1 MASCAEICGTEQSE
15 RHAQKPTES
24 GCHRYGVRSY
34 LHHFYEEC
42 TATVWERHTDFQ
54 TQRSPRWWSSGLW
67 KVSLV
72 FGTVVL
78 AVGMVVFVVGCTIPS
93 RIEAFGEGELLFV
106 DRQAVRFNQGLQA
119 SIQAGA
125 GMLCLGG
132 LVVAGSLFVSA
143 FSRGSGKDET
153 QSTPPKDRGRERKRG
168 TRGGGKV
175 PSDPVT
181 KPPTP
186 ISGETGV
193 PVTLSKVENIQ
204 PPSEDPPPSPSH

>member
-1 MASCAEICGTEQSE
+1 MASCSEICGSEQSE
-15 RHAQKPTES
+15 RAPNPTES

-42 TATVWERHTDFQ
+42 TASVWERRNEDFQ

-72 FGTVVL
+72 FGTLVL
-78 AVGMVVFVVGCTIPS
+78 AIGLVVFVVGCTIPS

-106 DRQAVRFNQGLQA
+106 DRQAVRFNEGLQM

-132 LVVAGSLFVSA
+132 LVVAGSLFASA
-143 FSRGSGKDET
+143 FARGPSKDVN
-153 QSTPPKDRGRERKRG
+153 QSPPAKDRGRERKRG
-168 TRGGGKV
+168 KRGRKV
-175 PSDPVT
+175 PSEPVT

-186 ISGETGV
+186 ISSETGV
-193 PVTLSKVENIQ
+193 PVTLTRVENIQ
-204 PPSEDPPPSPSH
+204 PPSEEPPSSPSH